1 MSDSVLKIDPNITES
16 AEFLRARW
24 RDKQPTTAIICGSGW
39 AKISSGL
46 TIIDEIPYHE
56 IKCLSQTTID
66 GHISKLLL
74 VKTSNSYALI
84 FLGRRHYYEGV
95 GWDPITKPVLLCNEI
110 GCKNLIL
117 TNAAGGISES
127 LDVGDL
133 MIIEDHINFMG
144 HNPLIGKNQ
153 LSTAPRFPDQ
163 TEIYCHRLQALAKK
177 IGVEKTI
184 TLKTGIYLALSG
196 PAFETP
202 AEIRAYQTQGAS
214 AVGMSTVPE
223 AMIANALGFKILGI
237 SCITNKAAGIS
248 QNPLSH
254 EEVTQTSSES
264 LPKMQA
270 LVHEL
275 LDKIG

>member
-1 MSDSVLKIDPNITES
+1 MSDSVLKIDPNTTES
-16 AEFLRARW
+16 AEFLKARW
-24 RDKQPTTAIICGSGW
+24 KDKQPTTAIICGSGW

-46 TIIDEIPYHE
+46 TIIDEVPYHE

-95 GWDPITKPVLLCNEI
+95 GWDPIAKPVILCNEV

-117 TNAAGGISES
+117 TNAAGGISDS
-127 LDVGDL
+127 FDVGDL

-163 TEIYCHRLQALAKK
+163 TEIYCHKLRKHSQKDRRK
-177 IGVEKTI
+177 KTI
-184 TLKTGIYLALSG
+184 TLKTGSTLHYLDLHLKLRRR
-196 PAFETP
+196 FVR
-202 AEIRAYQTQGAS
+202 IRYRG
-214 AVGMSTVPE
+214 
-223 AMIANALGFKILGI
+223 
-237 SCITNKAAGIS
+237 
-248 QNPLSH
+248 
-254 EEVTQTSSES
+254 
-264 LPKMQA
+264 LPQ
-270 LVHEL
+270 
-275 LDKIG
+275 